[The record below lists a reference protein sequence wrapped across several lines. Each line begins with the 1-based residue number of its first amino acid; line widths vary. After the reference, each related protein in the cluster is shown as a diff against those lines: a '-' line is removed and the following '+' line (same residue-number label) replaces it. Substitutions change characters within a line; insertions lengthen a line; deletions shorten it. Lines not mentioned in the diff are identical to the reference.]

1 MASRHKRNRWC
12 GTGEGH
18 PPSRWERGSGTVT
31 GVALVMMVGVL
42 LVALAAGGN
51 ILLAATVARTAA
63 DHAALAGANVLE
75 EGAAA
80 PCATAE
86 SLATANRAQL
96 VDCEVIGE
104 DVRVRVAV
112 RPTVGILPVVER
124 SARAGPVECAAG

>member
-1 MASRHKRNRWC
+1 M
-12 GTGEGH
+12 
-18 PPSRWERGSGTVT
+18 T

-51 ILLAATVARTAA
+51 ILLAGTVARTAA
-63 DHAALAGANVLE
+63 DHAALAGAGALE
-75 EGAAA
+75 RGDAA
-80 PCATAE
+80 PCSTAGA
-86 SLATANRAQL
+86 LASANRAQL

-124 SARAGPVECAAG
+124 SARAGPVECATG